1 VQLKRSHVFGRR
13 RLRRTPQK
21 LSKTPDVICVSINRR
36 LREIP
41 QPHVFGHT
49 FRECTGAV
57 LPWSHR
63 DTFKRK
69 GRAVFIHKHRNEL
82 PSACL
87 TTKHSRPSTN
97 TIVTK
102 AASQSSTLRHGAD
115 DLELPHDLESHQS
128 RAAISGDT
136 LPTVHQSG
144 PGVRNRRSI
153 STTISESSPSY
164 ASASKET
171 RCSSA
176 SGRKRANASASSAY
190 PPREQP

>member
-1 VQLKRSHVFGRR
+1 
-13 RLRRTPQK
+13 
-21 LSKTPDVICVSINRR
+21 
-36 LREIP
+36 
-41 QPHVFGHT
+41 
-49 FRECTGAV
+49 
-57 LPWSHR
+57 
-63 DTFKRK
+63 
-69 GRAVFIHKHRNEL
+69 VFIHKHRNEL

-102 AASQSSTLRHGAD
+102 AASQSSTLPHCAD
-115 DLELPHDLESHQS
+115 DLEIPHDLASADDLESRHS
-128 RAAISGDT
+128 RPAISGDT

-153 STTISESSPSY
+153 STTISESAPSY

-176 SGRKRANASASSAY
+176 SGRKRANAVAEAHRSTAKNIRTSYTS
-190 PPREQP
+190 